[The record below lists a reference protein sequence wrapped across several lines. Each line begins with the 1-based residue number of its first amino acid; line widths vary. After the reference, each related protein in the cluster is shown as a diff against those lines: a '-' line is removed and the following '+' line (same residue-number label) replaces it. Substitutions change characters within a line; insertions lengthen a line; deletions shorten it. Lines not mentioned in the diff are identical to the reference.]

1 MTSSLS
7 CKDLGV
13 KCSFEARSESKE
25 QVKSAL
31 LDHAQKY
38 HKDIL
43 DGMSEKQKEDMMAMM
58 DKKLR

>member
-1 MTSSLS
+1 MKNSLA

-25 QVKSAL
+25 HVKTAL

-43 DGMSEKQKEDMMAMM
+43 DGMSDKQKEDMMSQM
-58 DKKLR
+58 DKLLR